1 MTHFARFFKCFRRPA
16 LCLFGNNNNNCKRAL
31 CSMLLY
37 CIISNSLV
45 SQQDRHYYPI
55 FQMKSPRI
63 RQIKEMYTGR
73 WGPWII
79 WIINQICLTSQLVN
93 LFLFF
98 TTRRCLFREFGEI
111 KVFPKLI
118 GITVTKSLTADVLAS
133 LVDALFVPLT
143 VSGIYLKPLLPF
155 YMILW
160 Q

>member
-16 LCLFGNNNNNCKRAL
+16 LCLFGNNKNNCKQAL
-31 CSMLLY
+31 CYMLLY
-37 CIISNSLV
+37 CIIPNSLV

-63 RQIKEMYTGR
+63 RQIKDIYTGR

-79 WIINQICLTSQLVN
+79 WITNQICLTSQLVN
-93 LFLFF
+93 LFLCF

-118 GITVTKSLTADVLAS
+118 GITFTKKSDSRYFSIFSRCSFCPLNCLRY
-133 LVDALFVPLT
+133 LF
-143 VSGIYLKPLLPF
+143 
-155 YMILW
+155 
-160 Q
+160 